1 MHPRIQEVVDYVDA
15 QRTVL
20 RRVFETVPPALRDV
34 PPAPGQWSPGG
45 IVEHLAIVRMGAKSR
60 GVASNPSQG
69 GSESR
74 ARAPDPGQD

>member
-34 PPAPGQWSPGG
+34 PEPR
-45 IVEHLAIVRMGAKSR
+45 HLL
-60 GVASNPSQG
+60 
-69 GSESR
+69 
-74 ARAPDPGQD
+74 